1 MHSQRVGRTARAG
14 REGTAISLITQV
26 DVMEYQKIEECIQ
39 KKNKLFE
46 VDEKDVMAYANRV
59 EEANK
64 EAIFVSGF
72 FFVLELLLSVW

>member
-1 MHSQRVGRTARAG
+1 
-14 REGTAISLITQV
+14 
-26 DVMEYQKIEECIQ
+26 MEYQKIEECIQ